1 MLPFSRFRT
10 VLPKISLA
18 VFFLSFFSLPAS
30 AQDLP
35 AGVETMIRLRQQ
47 EQLAQQQ
54 RQNAEAQ
61 NRCCKCVRREE
72 SFCTRL
78 TSVVS
83 CDAFRGGPQ
92 YAQLSSAQTQL
103 LENFTCTEIPSA
115 ACDAYAGPMVA
126 IPASPAPAAPTT
138 PAQPATS
145 EAAAPAQVCQR
156 TFPSLG
162 EAVAT
167 INGATSTS
175 EVVGP
180 TTPEFESITPILGV
194 DIPGLS
200 FSPARKEDGLVYVP
214 FLAQYIA
221 AVQRY
226 AVGLAVVAAII
237 MVVYGGFL
245 YLLGSSIQDVST
257 GKTIIANALTGMI
270 IALSGYF
277 ILYTVNPNVVTL
289 PEIKLGY
296 INPAYWGE
304 NQGAYSTTQAG
315 TSPCRCAPIPS
326 EVNEARVL
334 PVPCYNQAAGAW
346 GPMAYGPNLL
356 LAGESVPRN
365 LQEAVGKPACDG
377 RQSNACVGTFQQG
390 ACGPTSL
397 AVVLGYYNAMSR
409 EGSPV
414 TPIEAARYLIRA
426 GLRPFNEG
434 TRGICSPQFTENFP
448 GFTCENL
455 SGIPSLAGLQRIIQE
470 IRAGHPVIFHCNKCR
485 VRKADGRI
493 MAGTGSGH
501 FMVFTGVSEDGNIL
515 SVHDVGWGPPD
526 GAVAMTAADVAN
538 PHSFSAIG
546 LHDGVM
552 KTYVNASVT
561 EAYLVKPIDPTR
573 LPTSNSCQ
581 GRARRNTT
589 RSSSDGKILRIP
601 FTYCPRGTCDGTLYK
616 QNEASIIVDSS
627 WLKQPNP
634 AFRVFLYIHG
644 LNFGGTGES
653 GSSKW
658 KRILADYPG
667 AANTPILII
676 RPHNYG
682 RTNDTLF
689 QNMNAQEVLTQALQ
703 ALRNYSVHQGSTQT
717 IGSFTVRDIT
727 ITAHSSGI
735 CGGHFAR
742 AAQQSYSY
750 NGQSVPIRGLV
761 AFDAYGDCSLDR
773 PSFVNP
779 TGVAYIINT
788 DIGNHGMGRVGSGSF
803 APTVASRHGMTGGSV
818 ERTECPAYAREDGV
832 ARCWTKTQSTSNN
845 GYPAANNGWTLFETT
860 LGHDPSVDRVAGYAM
875 RAFYGS
881 GN

>member
-1 MLPFSRFRT
+1 
-10 VLPKISLA
+10 
-18 VFFLSFFSLPAS
+18 
-30 AQDLP
+30 
-35 AGVETMIRLRQQ
+35 MIQLRQQ

-92 YAQLSSAQTQL
+92 YAQLSSAQSQL

-115 ACDAYAGPMVA
+115 SCDAFAGPMVA
-126 IPASPAPAAPTT
+126 IPAPSAAAPTA
-138 PAQPATS
+138 PARPPTGG
-145 EAAAPAQVCQR
+145 AAAPAPICSR

-167 INGATSTS
+167 IHGATSTS
-175 EVVGP
+175 EATAP
-180 TTPEFESITPILGV
+180 TTPEFESITPTLGV

-200 FSPARKEDGLVYVP
+200 FSPARQEDGLIYVP

-245 YLLGSSIQDVST
+245 YLLGASIQDVST
-257 GKTIIANALTGMI
+257 GKQIIADALIGMI

-277 ILYTVNPNVVTL
+277 ILHTVNPNVITL

-296 INPAYWGE
+296 IRPEFWGE
-304 NQGAYSTTQAG
+304 NQGAYATTQAG

-334 PVPCYNQAAGAW
+334 PVPCYYQAAGAW
-346 GPMAYGPNLL
+346 GSTAYGPNLIP
-356 LAGESVPRN
+356 GEPVPSN
-365 LQEAVGKPACDG
+365 LTTAVGVSACTRG
-377 RQSNACVGTFQQG
+377 QFNSGPNKCVGTFQQG
-390 ACGPTSL
+390 GCGPTSL

-434 TRGICSPQFTENFP
+434 THGICSSVFTENFP
-448 GFTCENL
+448 GFTCENI
-455 SGIPSLAGLQRIIQE
+455 SGLPSSAGLQRIITE

-493 MAGTGSGH
+493 MAGTGEGH

-526 GAVAMTAADVAN
+526 GAVAMTAADIA
-538 PHSFSAIG
+538 SAQTFSAPG
-546 LHDGVM
+546 LRDGVM
-552 KTYVNASVT
+552 KTYVDGAVT
-561 EAYLVKPIDPTR
+561 AAYLVKPLDPARIPAGNT
-573 LPTSNSCQ
+573 CQ
-581 GRARRNTT
+581 GRARRNSSTT
-589 RSSSDGKILRIP
+589 SGSIIRIP
-601 FTYCPRGTCDGTLYK
+601 FTYCPGNVCDGNLYK
-616 QNEASIIVDSS
+616 QNEASIIMDSK
-627 WLKQPNP
+627 WLKAQNP
-634 AFRVFLYIHG
+634 AFRVFMYIHG
-644 LNFGGTGES
+644 LNHGGTGES

-658 KRILADYPG
+658 KRILSDYPG
-667 AANTPILII
+667 EASTPILII
-676 RPHNYG
+676 RPHNFG
-682 RTNDTLF
+682 STTPTLF
-689 QNMNAQEVLTQALQ
+689 RNMNTQEVLTQALQ
-703 ALRNYSVHQGSTQT
+703 ALQNYRLYQGTSNTQT
-717 IGSFTVRDIT
+717 IGRFSIRDIA

-742 AAQQSYSY
+742 ASQQRYSY
-750 NGQSVPIRGLV
+750 NGQSIPIRGLV
-761 AFDAYGDCSLDR
+761 AFDGYGKCSLDE

-779 TGVAYIINT
+779 TGIAYIMNP
-788 DIGNHGMGRVGSGSF
+788 DIGSEGMGVIPHTTTPF
-803 APTVASRHGMTGGSV
+803 APTMAERHGMSLVT
-818 ERTECPAYAREDGV
+818 CPAYAGGGGV
-832 ARCWTKTQSTSNN
+832 TRCWTKAQSTSNN
-845 GYPAANNGWTLFETT
+845 GYAAENNGWVIFETN

>member
-1 MLPFSRFRT
+1 MFSPSRLQRAAT
-10 VLPKISLA
+10 CASLVLFS
-18 VFFLSFFSLPAS
+18 FFLAPSFVR

-35 AGVETMIRLRQQ
+35 AGVETMIQLRQQ

-92 YAQLSSAQTQL
+92 YAQLSSAQSQL

-115 ACDAYAGPMVA
+115 SCDAFAGPMVA
-126 IPASPAPAAPTT
+126 IPAPSAAAPTA
-138 PAQPATS
+138 PARPPTGG
-145 EAAAPAQVCQR
+145 AAAPAPICSR

-167 INGATSTS
+167 IHGATSTS
-175 EVVGP
+175 EATAP
-180 TTPEFESITPILGV
+180 TTPEFESITPTLGV

-200 FSPARKEDGLVYVP
+200 FSPARQEDGLIYVP

-245 YLLGSSIQDVST
+245 YLLGASIQDVST
-257 GKTIIANALTGMI
+257 GKQIIADALIGMI

-277 ILYTVNPNVVTL
+277 ILHTVNPNVITL

-296 INPAYWGE
+296 IRPEFWGE
-304 NQGAYSTTQAG
+304 NQGAYATTQAG

-334 PVPCYNQAAGAW
+334 PVPCYYQAAGAW
-346 GPMAYGPNLL
+346 GSTAYGPNLIP
-356 LAGESVPRN
+356 GEPVPRN
-365 LQEAVGKPACDG
+365 LQAAIGKPACE
-377 RQSNACVGTFQQG
+377 RSQSNACVGTFQQG

-426 GLRPFNEG
+426 GNRPFNGG
-434 TRGICSPQFTENFP
+434 TTDICSSVFTENFP
-448 GFTCENL
+448 GFTCEHI
-455 SGIPSLAGLQRIIQE
+455 SGLPSSAGLQRIITE

-493 MAGTGSGH
+493 MAGTGEGH

-526 GAVAMTAADVAN
+526 GAVAMTAADIA
-538 PHSFSAIG
+538 SAQTFSAPG
-546 LHDGVM
+546 LRDGVM
-552 KTYVNASVT
+552 KTYVDGAVT
-561 EAYLVKPIDPTR
+561 AAYLVKPLDPARIPAGNT
-573 LPTSNSCQ
+573 CQ
-581 GRARRNTT
+581 GRARRNSSTT
-589 RSSSDGKILRIP
+589 SGSIIRIP
-601 FTYCPRGTCDGTLYK
+601 FTYCPGNVCDGNLYK
-616 QNEASIIVDSS
+616 QNEASIIMDSK
-627 WLKQPNP
+627 WLKAQNP
-634 AFRVFLYIHG
+634 AFRVFMYIHG
-644 LNFGGTGES
+644 LNHGGTGES

-658 KRILADYPG
+658 KRILSDYPG
-667 AANTPILII
+667 EASTPILII
-676 RPHNYG
+676 RPHNFG
-682 RTNDTLF
+682 STTPTLF
-689 QNMNAQEVLTQALQ
+689 RNMNTQEVLTQALQ
-703 ALRNYSVHQGSTQT
+703 ALQNYRLYQGTSNTQT
-717 IGSFTVRDIT
+717 IGRFSIRDIA

-742 AAQQSYSY
+742 ASQQRYSY
-750 NGQSVPIRGLV
+750 NGQSVPLRGLV
-761 AFDAYGDCSLDR
+761 AFDAYGDCSLDV

-779 TGVAYIINT
+779 TGIAYIMNT
-788 DIGNHGMGRVGSGSF
+788 DIGDHGMGRVGAVSF
-803 APTVASRHGMTGGSV
+803 APTMASRHSMTGGST
-818 ERTECPAYAREDGV
+818 ERTECPTYARETGV
-832 ARCWTKTQSTSNN
+832 SRCWTKTQSTSNN

>member
-1 MLPFSRFRT
+1 
-10 VLPKISLA
+10 
-18 VFFLSFFSLPAS
+18 
-30 AQDLP
+30 
-35 AGVETMIRLRQQ
+35 MIQLRQQ

-126 IPASPAPAAPTT
+126 IPAPAPAAPTT
-138 PAQPATS
+138 PARPATGG
-145 EAAAPAQVCQR
+145 AAAPAPVCQR

-175 EVVGP
+175 EAVGP

-194 DIPGLS
+194 EIPGLS
-200 FSPARKEDGLVYVP
+200 FSPARKEDGQVYVP

-257 GKTIIANALTGMI
+257 GKTIIADALIGMI

-296 INPAYWGE
+296 INPEYWGE

-346 GPMAYGPNLL
+346 GPTAYGPNLL
-356 LAGESVPRN
+356 LPGESVPRN
-365 LQEAVGKPACDG
+365 LQEAVGVGACTRGQFNSGPDK
-377 RQSNACVGTFQQG
+377 CVGTFQQG
-390 ACGPTSL
+390 GCGPTSL
-397 AVVLGYYNAMSR
+397 AVVLGYYNAINK

-414 TPIEAARYLIRA
+414 TPLEAGRYLIRA

-434 TRGICSPQFTENFP
+434 THGICSSVFTENFP
-448 GFTCENL
+448 GFTCENI
-455 SGIPSLAGLQRIIQE
+455 SGIPSAAGLQRIITE

-501 FMVFTGVSEDGNIL
+501 FMVFTGVSEDGNVL

-526 GAVAMTAADVAN
+526 GAVAMTAADIASPQN
-538 PHSFSAIG
+538 FSAPG

-552 KTYVNASVT
+552 KTYVGGAVT
-561 EAYLVKPIDPTR
+561 EAYLVKPIDPARVPAGNT
-573 LPTSNSCQ
+573 CQ
-581 GRARRNTT
+581 GRARRN
-589 RSSSDGKILRIP
+589 SSNVSGNIIRIP
-601 FTYCPRGTCDGTLYK
+601 FTYCPGNVCDGNLYK
-616 QNEASIIVDSS
+616 QNEGSIIMNSS
-627 WLKQPNP
+627 WLKAPNP
-634 AFRVFLYIHG
+634 AFRVFMYIHG
-644 LNFGGTGES
+644 LNHGGTGES
-653 GSSKW
+653 GSNKW
-658 KRILADYPG
+658 KSILSNYPG
-667 AANTPILII
+667 ERNTPILII

-682 RTNDTLF
+682 RTTPTLF
-689 QNMNAQEVLTQALQ
+689 QSMNAQEVLTQALQ
-703 ALRNYSVHQGSTQT
+703 ALQNYRLYEGRDTT
-717 IGSFTVRDIT
+717 IGRFTVRDIT

-742 AAQQSYSY
+742 ASQQRYSY
-750 NGQSVPIRGLV
+750 NGQSIPLRGLV
-761 AFDAYGDCSLDR
+761 AFDAYGSCSLTE
-773 PSFVNP
+773 PSLVSP
-779 TGVAYIINT
+779 TGIAYIMNP
-788 DIGNHGMGRVGSGSF
+788 DIGSHGMGRVSGAPF
-803 APTVASRHGMTGGSV
+803 APTMAERHGMTPATCPTYAGGG
-818 ERTECPAYAREDGV
+818 GV
-832 ARCWTKTQSTSNN
+832 TRCWTKAQSTSNN
-845 GYPAANNGWTLFETT
+845 GYAAENNGWILFETN
-860 LGHDPSVDRVAGYAM
+860 LGHDESVDRVAGYAM